1 MQILITDRNLSR
13 RDHRVMDFLRRQA
26 IDNEGA
32 SNAKLAACIVL
43 KGKIIST
50 GRNQL
55 KTHPFASQ
63 YRKNDD
69 AIYLHAEANA
79 IVNSLNHVSKD
90 DLTKSVLYVYRIKR
104 PDTHMNKDTV
114 WAQGIAKPCE
124 GCMRAIV
131 EFNFKRVIYTTDNED
146 EFAVIQ

>member
-32 SNAKLAACIVL
+32 SNAKLAAAVVL
-43 KGKIIST
+43 KNKVIST

-55 KTHPFASQ
+55 KSHPFAAE
-63 YRKNDD
+63 YGKNSD

-79 IVNSLNHVSKD
+79 IVNSLNHVSKH
-90 DLTKSVLYVYRIKR
+90 DLSKATLYIYRVKR
-104 PDTHMNKDTV
+104 PHGHLNKWV
-114 WAQGIAKPCE
+114 SGLAKPCT

-131 EFNFKRVIYTTDNED
+131 EFNFKRVVYTTDNPE
-146 EFAVIQ
+146 EFAFIQ

>member
-1 MQILITDRNLSR
+1 
-13 RDHRVMDFLRRQA
+13 MDFLRRQA

-63 YRKNDD
+63 YSKNAD

-79 IVNSLNHVSKD
+79 IINSLNHISKD
-90 DLTKSVLYVYRIKR
+90 DMAKSTLYVYRIKR
-104 PDTHMNKDTV
+104 PDTHMIKDTA
-114 WAQGIAKPCE
+114 WTPGIAKPCK

-131 EFNFKRVIYTTDNED
+131 EFNFKRVVYTTDRPE